1 MYVEDGPP
9 DTCIWRPDAIV
20 DDRAPATGNSRDGC
34 NVCAIRA
41 DHKPFAGRD
50 LDGLIQRWASVSVE
64 DDSEL
69 PGSLGHVGQP
79 SRRTKPRRRD
89 QLIGWTRDAID
100 DHVVVLRAP
109 RREGDVGAVR
119 TEVGRTREL
128 VPGVTDWRAIDDG
141 PTRGPEPAEDAGSPV
156 DRQVGDPP
164 GVWTE
169 LDVPPQ
175 VRVIDALVTVDNDG
189 EATAGTIGRVGH
201 TTRIRTEYGRADLL
215 ERGTPPVVDNR
226 RDSPVDSSDI
236 REPQAVGAERRRVR
250 IDDRRTRDPVD
261 HGPELTTVDE
271 PVREPASV
279 TELDSVATRRD
290 AVGLDDRDPVDD
302 EPLTV
307 PDS

>member
-1 MYVEDGPP
+1 MSVEDGPP

-175 VRVIDALVTVDNDG
+175 IRVIDALG
-189 EATAGTIGRVGH
+189 PAATEGGGRAGRMGRVA
-201 TTRIRTEYGRADLL
+201 TR
-215 ERGTPPVVDNR
+215 RGTRMNTGRPARPDRGPPPAAATRRAPPVD
-226 RDSPVDSSDI
+226 PSDI
-236 REPQAVGAERRRVR
+236 RNPQAAGADRRRVPME
-250 IDDRRTRDPVD
+250 DRRTRIPS
-261 HGPELTTVDE
+261 T
-271 PVREPASV
+271 
-279 TELDSVATRRD
+279 
-290 AVGLDDRDPVDD
+290 
-302 EPLTV
+302 
-307 PDS
+307 